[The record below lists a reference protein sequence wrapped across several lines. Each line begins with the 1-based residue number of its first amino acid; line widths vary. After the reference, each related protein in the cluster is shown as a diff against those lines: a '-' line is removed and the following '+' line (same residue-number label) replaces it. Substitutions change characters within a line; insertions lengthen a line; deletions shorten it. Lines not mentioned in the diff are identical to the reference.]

1 MPDNEDEAARSEV
14 LSEAERNR
22 MIEQLC
28 VNKAEE
34 FRMIGYEQVTGPDIW
49 ECVSDRYYKSG
60 TPALH
65 VMVND
70 IMSLKVNQYMNY
82 ITLSLYR
89 GEKR

>member
-1 MPDNEDEAARSEV
+1 MEDREVEEVRDDV
-14 LSEAERNR
+14 LSEAEKNR

-28 VNKAEE
+28 MDKAEE
-34 FRMIGYEQVTGPDIW
+34 FRMIGYEQVTGQDIW

-65 VMVND
+65 AVVND
-70 IMSLKVNQYMNY
+70 IMSLKVNQYMNF